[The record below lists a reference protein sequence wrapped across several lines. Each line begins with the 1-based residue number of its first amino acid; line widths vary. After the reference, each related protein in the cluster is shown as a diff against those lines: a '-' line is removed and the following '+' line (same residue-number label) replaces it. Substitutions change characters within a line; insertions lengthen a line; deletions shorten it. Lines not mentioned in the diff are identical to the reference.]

1 MAVTADFKIAHVWV
15 FPHPYSLLP
24 FRSRLVVFRE
34 GLKALGRVVGVGG
47 GYLVEST
54 GYLIKYP
61 FYMLVRVRVRACCN
75 GN

>member
-1 MAVTADFKIAHVWV
+1 VHKNGPGVPGAVLGSVLACAPKKQ
-15 FPHPYSLLP
+15 PRNSLL
-24 FRSRLVVFRE
+24 VFTVFF
-34 GLKALGRVVGVGG
+34 GPPMGVSG